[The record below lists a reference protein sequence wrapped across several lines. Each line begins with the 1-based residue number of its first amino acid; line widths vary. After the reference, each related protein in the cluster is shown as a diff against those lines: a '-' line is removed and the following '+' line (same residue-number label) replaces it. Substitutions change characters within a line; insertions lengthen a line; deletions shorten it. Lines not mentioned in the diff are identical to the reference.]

1 MFQTLKYLAV
11 VGGVT
16 FVAGNRLLRRVA
28 QKYVTQT
35 HTHTHIQCTHTHT
48 IVHKCCVYFMDLHGH
63 VDLPTRVN
71 VLLNA
76 CVFMA

>member
-35 HTHTHIQCTHTHT
+35 HAHTHTYTMHTHIYNAHTHNSSQ
-48 IVHKCCVYFMDLHGH
+48 ML
-63 VDLPTRVN
+63 
-71 VLLNA
+71 
-76 CVFMA
+76 CVFHGPPMDM